1 MKKDKRQLLEGSH
14 AIALTIRN
22 IKPAVVSAYPIT
34 PQTHIVEDLAKFKA
48 DGVESYEYVRAE
60 SEFAAASIV
69 LGASATGVRTYS
81 ATSSQGL
88 LLMAEVIYNI
98 SGMRLPV
105 VMTVANRAVSAPI
118 NIWCF
123 TKETDILMADLTYKP
138 IAKIK
143 IGEKILGKDKSG
155 RLVYSKVTKLFSRQT
170 ENLVKIKT
178 KEVEITCTPE
188 HPFYYHNGHNHYT
201 KASNLKGK
209 ELHYF
214 GYNQEINNEFK
225 RGYLA
230 GVADGDGSFSLNNKN
245 ENNQTFRLKCKDEE
259 MAATFILWAN
269 HFGFPVRNYQGM
281 EKFGYFTAIMTLT
294 EKVKSLKKFLNKK
307 NNKDFA
313 RGYLAG
319 IYDAEGSG
327 PHKIKQATIYNND
340 KNIIKTVARYLKLL
354 NLDFKIYIDTRRG
367 GFHKNDNFHV
377 KINNVP
383 EFFIKCTPRIS
394 RKRDNILKM
403 SLKSIKSRV
412 KVMEVTPTTKKTIV
426 YNLET
431 ETNNYIANGLL
442 VHNCD
447 HSDIMGMRD
456 AGAILLFAETHQ
468 EAIDLHVVA
477 YKIAESLALPVFVNV
492 DGFILT
498 HSYEGCE
505 IPETKLIKKFLP
517 DYKAKKE
524 EFLDPKNP
532 ITMGLFA
539 GPQYYFAFR
548 KELQNDL
555 LSSTKLIEKEYL
567 NWKKIFITGK
577 KEASVKVDNGLFQY
591 YGPKNPKT
599 VLIAMGTVSGT
610 IKQVLDDAS
619 AKSSVGLLKL
629 RCYRP
634 FPAEQIK
641 KVLHGVKQVITIEKT
656 YGLGYLPPLHLD
668 LATALYGEKIK
679 LASQVVGL
687 GGQDVTEA
695 EIKKIIKAYEKF

>member
-1 MKKDKRQLLEGSH
+1 MKKDKRQLLEGSR
-14 AIALTIRN
+14 AIALTIQALE
-22 IKPAVVSAYPIT
+22 PGVVSAYPIT
-34 PQTHIVEDLAKFKA
+34 PQTHIVEDLAKFKDEGLA
-48 DGVESYEYVRAE
+48 KYEYVRAE

-123 TKETDILMADLTYKP
+123 TKETDVLMADLTYKS
-138 IAKIK
+138 IEKIK
-143 IGEKILGKDKSG
+143 IGEKILGKDKNG
-155 RLVYSKVTKLFSRQT
+155 QLVYSKVTKLFSRQT
-170 ENLVKIKT
+170 ESLVKIKT
-178 KEVEITCTPE
+178 KEIEITCTPE

-201 KASNLKGK
+201 KAANLKDK

-214 GYNQEINNEFK
+214 GYNQEINDEFK
-225 RGYLA
+225 RGWLA

-245 ENNQTFRLKCKDEE
+245 ENNQVFRLKCKDEE

-269 HFGFPVRNYQGM
+269 HFGFPVRKYQGM

-294 EKVKSLKKFLNKK
+294 EKVKSLNKFLNKK

-327 PHKIKQATIYNND
+327 PYKVKQATIYNND
-340 KNIIKTVARYLKLL
+340 KNIIKIVARYLELL
-354 NLDFKIYIDTRRG
+354 NLSFKIYVDTRRG

-383 EFFIKCTPRIS
+383 EFFIKCPPRIS

-403 SLKSIKSRV
+403 SLKSVKSRV
-412 KVMEVTPTTKKTIV
+412 KVIETAPINKKTTV

-447 HSDIMGMRD
+447 HSDIMGLRD

-468 EAIDLHVVA
+468 EAINQHVLA
-477 YKIAESLALPVFVNV
+477 YKIAEKLSLPVFVNV

-498 HSYEGCE
+498 HSYEACE
-505 IPETKLIKKFLP
+505 IPDPKTIKKFLP
-517 DYKAKKE
+517 KYQALKN

-532 ITMGLFA
+532 VSLGMFA
-539 GPQYYFAFR
+539 APEYYAAMR
-548 KELQNDL
+548 ADLQKDL
-555 LSSTKLIEKEYL
+555 LNSSKLIEKEYL
-567 NWKKIFITGK
+567 NWQKIFKVTK
-577 KEASVKVDNGLFQY
+577 KEKAVLLDSGLIEY
-591 YGPKNPKT
+591 YGPKQAKM
-599 VLIAMGTVSGT
+599 VLVALGTVAGT
-610 IKQVLDDAS
+610 IKQVIDSGEFKNVALI
-619 AKSSVGLLKL
+619 KI

-634 FPAEQIK
+634 FPAKQIGA
-641 KVLHGVKQVITIEKT
+641 VLKNATKVITLEKS
-656 YGLGYLPPLHLD
+656 YGLGHESPIFLD
-668 LATALYGEKIK
+668 LAATLFNQKIK
-679 LASQVVGL
+679 LASEIVGL

-695 EIKKIIKAYEKF
+695 MIKKIIKNYEKF